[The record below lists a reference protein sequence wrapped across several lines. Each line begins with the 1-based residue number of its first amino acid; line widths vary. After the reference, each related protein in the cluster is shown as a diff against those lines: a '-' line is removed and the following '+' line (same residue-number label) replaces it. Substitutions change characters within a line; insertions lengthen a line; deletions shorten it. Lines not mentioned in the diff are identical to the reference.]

1 MGAVAAPLLV
11 VRTLEPRLTDV
22 TGDTSRDAGL
32 LRAYIRREVKLVDVV
47 FASVLISGILL
58 AQLYTGWT
66 PWVLTKIGLFI
77 AQFVATMAYI
87 QIFHS
92 STNVP
97 TSITPLPTLARIVR
111 SIAEFLRHNAAG
123 CVLRKVIRPPDR
135 PPLRFP
141 CPCATYVDLLYFP

>member
-1 MGAVAAPLLV
+1 MYQFLLLIHVACFALWMGAVAASLLV

-22 TGDTSRDAGL
+22 TGDASQDAGL

-47 FASVLISGILL
+47 FAGVLISGVML

-87 QIFHS
+87 QVF
-92 STNVP
+92 
-97 TSITPLPTLARIVR
+97 
-111 SIAEFLRHNAAG
+111 
-123 CVLRKVIRPPDR
+123 IRP
-135 PPLRFP
+135 LMYP
-141 CPCATYVDLLYFP
+141 CPPHHYRRWYGLFAVSLSFFAITLLVVFFGR